1 MEKAAG
7 HKRKNFLHD
16 LGMRWR
22 IFIYLLGFA
31 IIMVILLWLFQIVY
45 LDQFY
50 EQIKKDQIESAYSS
64 ISQHL
69 DDEDMADYVKD
80 IALMYNIC
88 AEVYT
93 LDRTNGLLFG
103 AEKIVSVDILG
114 DCIIHHMADLEKAR
128 LYSEAEVHPEG
139 YMQIFSRLSFNR
151 FESLEKT
158 SEFTITKDDGLSKSL
173 VYSRLTSDKEGNDYL
188 ILLNSTITPVSAT
201 VAALRV
207 QLIIVSIILI
217 VLALGVSFII
227 ARRLSRPIRKLNTA
241 AKKMAKGDL
250 TVNFPAEGY
259 KEISELADT
268 LNYASSELARTD
280 ALQKDIVAN
289 ISHDIRTPLTMISGY
304 AEFMRD
310 FPDEDHSESIEVIVK
325 ETERLRD
332 LVNDILDNSRISAGV
347 SSIEPHVFNFTESL
361 AGFISNY
368 NHLME
373 FKGYRIELEADT
385 VVWLNADERRMLQAI
400 GNMLNNALTHIGADK
415 LIIVRQIVKGDTM
428 RVEISDHGCGIP
440 PEDIP
445 HIWERYYRTDAP
457 AKGNHGSGLGLSI
470 VKGIFDMHGAKYGVR
485 SQIGAGSTFWFE
497 MKIILPESKNRFK
510 GFRNQWRKGQ
520 ETAKKETAKKETT
533 KKEATKKDTDKKETA
548 KKETAKKEAAK
559 QEKASAENADQQS
572 YGQKTA
578 ANDADTQRH
587 GQPAADQQPSPGGI
601 PHQTEDKPLDDTL
614 Q

>member
-1 MEKAAG
+1 MEKTAARK
-7 HKRKNFLHD
+7 HKNFLHD

-31 IIMVILLWLFQIVY
+31 IIMIILLWLFQIVY

-50 EQIKKDQIESAYSS
+50 EQTKRDQIESAYNN

-69 DDEDMADYVKD
+69 DDDDLADYTKD

-88 AEVYT
+88 VDVYT

-103 AEKIVSVDILG
+103 VEKIVSVDILG
-114 DCIIHHMADLEKAR
+114 DCIIHHMAEIEKAR
-128 LYSEAEVHPEG
+128 LYSEAEVNPEG
-139 YMQIFSRLSFNR
+139 YMQIFSRLSFNH
-151 FESLEKT
+151 FESLDSDTEL
-158 SEFTITKDDGLSKSL
+158 TITKDDSLSKSL
-173 VYSRLTSDKEGNDYL
+173 VYSRLATDREGNSYL
-188 ILLNSTITPVSAT
+188 LLLNSTITPVSAT
-201 VAALRV
+201 VAALRAQLV
-207 QLIIVSIILI
+207 IISVILII
-217 VLALGVSFII
+217 LALVISFII
-227 ARRLSRPIRKLNTA
+227 ARRLSRPIRKLNVA

-310 FPDEDHSESIEVIVK
+310 FPDEDHSESIEVIVN

-373 FKGYRIELEADT
+373 FKGYRIDFEADT

-400 GNMLNNALTHIGADK
+400 GNMLNNALTHIGEDK
-415 LIIVRQIVKGDTM
+415 LIIVRQLVKGDTM

-440 PEDIP
+440 QEDIP

-470 VKGIFDMHGAKYGVR
+470 VKGIFDMHGAKYGVI
-485 SQIGAGSTFWFE
+485 SKIGEGSTFWFE

-520 ETAKKETAKKETT
+520 EQPKKEKPKKEHAKKDSDKINDLQDGKFTAEQAS
-533 KKEATKKDTDKKETA
+533 EGQGSTDNSS
-548 KKETAKKEAAK
+548 
-559 QEKASAENADQQS
+559 Q
-572 YGQKTA
+572 TA
-578 ANDADTQRH
+578 ANTPPWAGANSSQSNN
-587 GQPAADQQPSPGGI
+587 QAANNQN
-601 PHQTEDKPLDDTL
+601 
-614 Q
+614 

>member
-457 AKGNHGSGLGLSI
+457 AKGNPGSGLGLSI

-510 GFRNQWRKGQ
+510 GCRNQWRKGQ

>member
-1 MEKAAG
+1 MEKTAARK
-7 HKRKNFLHD
+7 HKNFLHD

-31 IIMVILLWLFQIVY
+31 IIMIILLWLFQIVY

-50 EQIKKDQIESAYSS
+50 EQTKRDQIESTYNN

-69 DDEDMADYVKD
+69 DDDDLADYTKD

-88 AEVYT
+88 VDVYT

-103 AEKIVSVDILG
+103 VEKIVSVDILG
-114 DCIIHHMADLEKAR
+114 DCIIHHMAEIEKAR
-128 LYSEAEVHPEG
+128 LYSEAEVNPEG
-139 YMQIFSRLSFNR
+139 YMQIFSRLSFNH
-151 FESLEKT
+151 FESLDSDTEL
-158 SEFTITKDDGLSKSL
+158 TITKDDSLSKSL
-173 VYSRLTSDKEGNDYL
+173 VYSRLATDREGNSYL
-188 ILLNSTITPVSAT
+188 LLLNSTITPVSAT
-201 VAALRV
+201 VAALRAQLV
-207 QLIIVSIILI
+207 IISVILII
-217 VLALGVSFII
+217 LALVISFII
-227 ARRLSRPIRKLNTA
+227 ARRLSRPIRKLNVA

-310 FPDEDHSESIEVIVK
+310 FPDEDHSESIEVIVN

-373 FKGYRIELEADT
+373 FKGYRIDFEADT

-400 GNMLNNALTHIGADK
+400 GNMLNNALTHIGEDK
-415 LIIVRQIVKGDTM
+415 LIIVRQLVKGDTM

-440 PEDIP
+440 QEDIP

-470 VKGIFDMHGAKYGVR
+470 VKGIFDMHGAKYGVI
-485 SQIGAGSTFWFE
+485 SKIGEGSTFWFE

-520 ETAKKETAKKETT
+520 EQPKKEKPKKEHAKKDSDKINDLQDGKFTAEQAS
-533 KKEATKKDTDKKETA
+533 EGQGSTDNSS
-548 KKETAKKEAAK
+548 
-559 QEKASAENADQQS
+559 Q
-572 YGQKTA
+572 TA
-578 ANDADTQRH
+578 ANTPPWAGANSSQSNN
-587 GQPAADQQPSPGGI
+587 QAANNQNSPG
-601 PHQTEDKPLDDTL
+601 TDDPPSATTNSEK
-614 Q
+614 

>member
-1 MEKAAG
+1 MEKTAARK
-7 HKRKNFLHD
+7 HKNFLHD

-31 IIMVILLWLFQIVY
+31 IIMIILLWLFQIVY

-50 EQIKKDQIESAYSS
+50 EQTKRDQIESAYNN

-69 DDEDMADYVKD
+69 DDDDLADYTKD

-88 AEVYT
+88 VDVYT

-103 AEKIVSVDILG
+103 VEKIVSVDILG
-114 DCIIHHMADLEKAR
+114 DCIIHHMAEIEKAR
-128 LYSEAEVHPEG
+128 LYSEAEVNPEG
-139 YMQIFSRLSFNR
+139 YMQIFSRLSFNH
-151 FESLEKT
+151 FESLDSDTEL
-158 SEFTITKDDGLSKSL
+158 TITKDDSLSKSL
-173 VYSRLTSDKEGNDYL
+173 VYSRLATDREGNSYL
-188 ILLNSTITPVSAT
+188 LLLNSTITPVSAT
-201 VAALRV
+201 VAALRAQLV
-207 QLIIVSIILI
+207 IISVILII
-217 VLALGVSFII
+217 LALVISFII
-227 ARRLSRPIRKLNTA
+227 ARRLSRPIRKLNVA

-310 FPDEDHSESIEVIVK
+310 FPDEDHSESIEVIVN

-332 LVNDILDNSRISAGV
+332 LVNDILDSSRISAGV

-373 FKGYRIELEADT
+373 FKGYRIDFEADT

-400 GNMLNNALTHIGADK
+400 GNMLNNALTHIGEDK
-415 LIIVRQIVKGDTM
+415 LIIVRQLVKGDTM

-440 PEDIP
+440 QEDIP

-470 VKGIFDMHGAKYGVR
+470 VKGIFDMHGAKYGVI
-485 SQIGAGSTFWFE
+485 SKIGEGSTFWFE

-520 ETAKKETAKKETT
+520 EQPKKEKPKKEHAKKDSDKINDLQDGKFTAEQAS
-533 KKEATKKDTDKKETA
+533 EGQGSTDNSS
-548 KKETAKKEAAK
+548 
-559 QEKASAENADQQS
+559 Q
-572 YGQKTA
+572 TA
-578 ANDADTQRH
+578 ANTPPWAGANSSQSNN
-587 GQPAADQQPSPGGI
+587 QAANNQNSPG
-601 PHQTEDKPLDDTL
+601 TDDPPSATTNSEK
-614 Q
+614 

>member
-1 MEKAAG
+1 MEKTAARK
-7 HKRKNFLHD
+7 HKNFLHD

-31 IIMVILLWLFQIVY
+31 IIMIILLWLFQIVY

-50 EQIKKDQIESAYSS
+50 EQTKRDQIESAYNN

-69 DDEDMADYVKD
+69 DDDDLADYTKD

-88 AEVYT
+88 VDVYT

-103 AEKIVSVDILG
+103 VEKIVSVDILG
-114 DCIIHHMADLEKAR
+114 DCIIHHMAEIEKAR
-128 LYSEAEVHPEG
+128 LYSEAEVNPEG
-139 YMQIFSRLSFNR
+139 YMQIFSRLSFNH
-151 FESLEKT
+151 FESLDSDTEL
-158 SEFTITKDDGLSKSL
+158 TITKDDSLSKSL
-173 VYSRLTSDKEGNDYL
+173 VYSRLATDREGNSYL
-188 ILLNSTITPVSAT
+188 LLLNSTITPVSAT
-201 VAALRV
+201 VAALRAQLV
-207 QLIIVSIILI
+207 IISVILII
-217 VLALGVSFII
+217 LALVISFII
-227 ARRLSRPIRKLNTA
+227 ARRLSRPIRKLNVA

-310 FPDEDHSESIEVIVK
+310 FPDEDHSESIEVIVN

-347 SSIEPHVFNFTESL
+347 SSIEPNVFNFTESL

-373 FKGYRIELEADT
+373 FKGYRIDFEADT

-400 GNMLNNALTHIGADK
+400 GNMLNNALTHIGEDK
-415 LIIVRQIVKGDTM
+415 LIIVRQLVKGDTM

-440 PEDIP
+440 QEDIP

-470 VKGIFDMHGAKYGVR
+470 VKGIFDMHGAKYGVI
-485 SQIGAGSTFWFE
+485 SKIGEGSTFWFE

-520 ETAKKETAKKETT
+520 EQPKKEKPKKEHAKKDSDKINDLQDGKFTAE
-533 KKEATKKDTDKKETA
+533 
-548 KKETAKKEAAK
+548 
-559 QEKASAENADQQS
+559 QASE
-572 YGQKTA
+572 GQGSTGNSSQTA
-578 ANDADTQRH
+578 ANTPPWAGANSSQSNN
-587 GQPAADQQPSPGGI
+587 QAANNQNSPG
-601 PHQTEDKPLDDTL
+601 TDDPPSATTNSEK
-614 Q
+614 

>member
-1 MEKAAG
+1 MEKTAARK
-7 HKRKNFLHD
+7 HKNFLHD

-31 IIMVILLWLFQIVY
+31 IIMIILLWLFQIVY

-50 EQIKKDQIESAYSS
+50 EQTKRDQIESAYNN

-69 DDEDMADYVKD
+69 DDDDLADYTKD

-88 AEVYT
+88 VDVYT

-103 AEKIVSVDILG
+103 VEKIVSVDILG
-114 DCIIHHMADLEKAR
+114 DCIIHHMAEIEKAR
-128 LYSEAEVHPEG
+128 LYSEAEVNPEG
-139 YMQIFSRLSFNR
+139 YMQIFSRLSFNH
-151 FESLEKT
+151 FESLDSDTEL
-158 SEFTITKDDGLSKSL
+158 TITKDDSLSKSL
-173 VYSRLTSDKEGNDYL
+173 VYSRLATDREGNSYL
-188 ILLNSTITPVSAT
+188 LLLNSTITPVSAT
-201 VAALRV
+201 VAALRAQLV
-207 QLIIVSIILI
+207 IISVILII
-217 VLALGVSFII
+217 LALVISFII
-227 ARRLSRPIRKLNTA
+227 ARRLSRPIRKLNVA

-310 FPDEDHSESIEVIVK
+310 FPDEDHSESIEVIVN

-373 FKGYRIELEADT
+373 FKGYRIDFEADT

-400 GNMLNNALTHIGADK
+400 GNMLNNALTHIGEDK
-415 LIIVRQIVKGDTM
+415 LIIVRQLVKGDTM

-440 PEDIP
+440 QEDIP

-470 VKGIFDMHGAKYGVR
+470 VKGIFDMHGAKYGVI
-485 SQIGAGSTFWFE
+485 SKIGEGSTFWFE

-520 ETAKKETAKKETT
+520 EQPKKEHAKKDSDKINDVQDGNFTAEQAS
-533 KKEATKKDTDKKETA
+533 EGQGSTDNSS
-548 KKETAKKEAAK
+548 
-559 QEKASAENADQQS
+559 Q
-572 YGQKTA
+572 TA
-578 ANDADTQRH
+578 ANTPPWAGANSSQSNN
-587 GQPAADQQPSPGGI
+587 QAANNQNSPG
-601 PHQTEDKPLDDTL
+601 TDDPPSATTNSEK
-614 Q
+614 

>member
-1 MEKAAG
+1 MEKTAARK
-7 HKRKNFLHD
+7 HKNFLHD

-31 IIMVILLWLFQIVY
+31 IIMIILLWLFQIVY

-50 EQIKKDQIESAYSS
+50 EQTKRDQIESAYNN

-69 DDEDMADYVKD
+69 DDDDLADYTKD

-88 AEVYT
+88 VDVYT

-103 AEKIVSVDILG
+103 VEKIVSVDILG
-114 DCIIHHMADLEKAR
+114 DCIIHHMAEIEKAR
-128 LYSEAEVHPEG
+128 LYSEAEVNPEG
-139 YMQIFSRLSFNR
+139 YMQIFSRLSFNH
-151 FESLEKT
+151 FESLDSDTEL
-158 SEFTITKDDGLSKSL
+158 TITKDDSLSKSL
-173 VYSRLTSDKEGNDYL
+173 VYSRLATDREGNSYL
-188 ILLNSTITPVSAT
+188 LLLNSTITPVSAT
-201 VAALRV
+201 VAALRAQLV
-207 QLIIVSIILI
+207 IISVILII
-217 VLALGVSFII
+217 LALVISFII
-227 ARRLSRPIRKLNTA
+227 ARRLSRPIRKLNVA

-310 FPDEDHSESIEVIVK
+310 FPDEDHSESIEVIVN

-373 FKGYRIELEADT
+373 FKGYRIDFEADT
-385 VVWLNADERRMLQAI
+385 VAWLNADERRMLQAI
-400 GNMLNNALTHIGADK
+400 GNMLNNALTHIGEDK
-415 LIIVRQIVKGDTM
+415 LIIVRQLVKGDTM

-440 PEDIP
+440 QEDIP

-470 VKGIFDMHGAKYGVR
+470 VKGIFDMHGAKYGVI
-485 SQIGAGSTFWFE
+485 SKIGEGSTFWFE

-520 ETAKKETAKKETT
+520 EQPKKEKPKKEHAKKDSDKINDVQDGNFTAEQAS
-533 KKEATKKDTDKKETA
+533 EGQGSTDNSS
-548 KKETAKKEAAK
+548 
-559 QEKASAENADQQS
+559 Q
-572 YGQKTA
+572 TA
-578 ANDADTQRH
+578 ANTPPWAGANSSQSNN
-587 GQPAADQQPSPGGI
+587 QAANNQNSPG
-601 PHQTEDKPLDDTL
+601 TDDPPSATTNSEK
-614 Q
+614 

>member
-1 MEKAAG
+1 MEKTAARK
-7 HKRKNFLHD
+7 HKNFLHD

-31 IIMVILLWLFQIVY
+31 IIMIILLWLFQIVY

-50 EQIKKDQIESAYSS
+50 EQTKRDQIESAYNN
-64 ISQHL
+64 IAQHL
-69 DDEDMADYVKD
+69 DDDDLADYTKD

-88 AEVYT
+88 VDVYR

-103 AEKIVSVDILG
+103 VEKIVSVDILG
-114 DCIIHHMADLEKAR
+114 DCIIHHMAEIEKAR
-128 LYSEAEVHPEG
+128 LYSEAEVNPEG
-139 YMQIFSRLSFNR
+139 YMQIFSRLSFNH
-151 FESLEKT
+151 FESLDSDTEL
-158 SEFTITKDDGLSKSL
+158 TITKDDSLSKSL
-173 VYSRLTSDKEGNDYL
+173 VYSRLATDHDGNSYL
-188 ILLNSTITPVSAT
+188 LLLNSTITPVSAT
-201 VAALRV
+201 VAALRAQLV
-207 QLIIVSIILI
+207 IISVILII
-217 VLALGVSFII
+217 LALVISFII
-227 ARRLSRPIRKLNTA
+227 ARRLSRPIRKLNVA

-310 FPDEDHSESIEVIVK
+310 FPDEDHSESIEVIVN

-373 FKGYRIELEADT
+373 FKGYRIDFEADT

-400 GNMLNNALTHIGADK
+400 GNMLNNALTHIGEDK
-415 LIIVRQIVKGDTM
+415 LIIVRQLVKGDTM

-440 PEDIP
+440 QEDIP

-470 VKGIFDMHGAKYGVR
+470 VKGIFDMHGAKYGVI
-485 SQIGAGSTFWFE
+485 SKIGEGSTFWFE

-520 ETAKKETAKKETT
+520 EQPKKEKPKKEHAKKDSDKINDLQDGNFTAAQSSEGQGS
-533 KKEATKKDTDKKETA
+533 TDNSS
-548 KKETAKKEAAK
+548 
-559 QEKASAENADQQS
+559 Q
-572 YGQKTA
+572 TA
-578 ANDADTQRH
+578 ANTPPWAGANSSQSNN
-587 GQPAADQQPSPGGI
+587 QAANNQNSPG
-601 PHQTEDKPLDDTL
+601 TDDPPSATTNSEK
-614 Q
+614 

>member
-1 MEKAAG
+1 MEKTAARK
-7 HKRKNFLHD
+7 HKNFLHD

-31 IIMVILLWLFQIVY
+31 IIMIILLWLFQIVY

-50 EQIKKDQIESAYSS
+50 EQTKRDQIESAYNN

-69 DDEDMADYVKD
+69 DDDDLADYTKD

-88 AEVYT
+88 VDVYT

-103 AEKIVSVDILG
+103 VEKIVSVDILG
-114 DCIIHHMADLEKAR
+114 DCIIHHMAEIEKAR
-128 LYSEAEVHPEG
+128 LYSEAEVNPEG
-139 YMQIFSRLSFNR
+139 YMQIFSRLSFNH
-151 FESLEKT
+151 FESLDSDTEL
-158 SEFTITKDDGLSKSL
+158 TITKDDSLSKSL
-173 VYSRLTSDKEGNDYL
+173 VYSRLATDREGNSYL
-188 ILLNSTITPVSAT
+188 LLLNSTITPVSAT
-201 VAALRV
+201 VAALRAQLV
-207 QLIIVSIILI
+207 IISVILII
-217 VLALGVSFII
+217 LALVISFII
-227 ARRLSRPIRKLNTA
+227 ARRLSRPIRKLNVA

-310 FPDEDHSESIEVIVK
+310 FPDEDHSESIEVIVN

-373 FKGYRIELEADT
+373 FKGYRIDFEADT

-400 GNMLNNALTHIGADK
+400 GNMLNNALTHIGEDK
-415 LIIVRQIVKGDTM
+415 LIIVRQLVKGDTM

-440 PEDIP
+440 QEDIP

-470 VKGIFDMHGAKYGVR
+470 VKGIFDMHGAKYGVI
-485 SQIGAGSTFWFE
+485 SKIGEGSTFWFE

-520 ETAKKETAKKETT
+520 EQPKKEKPKKEHAKKDSDKINDLQDGKFTAE
-533 KKEATKKDTDKKETA
+533 
-548 KKETAKKEAAK
+548 
-559 QEKASAENADQQS
+559 QASE
-572 YGQKTA
+572 GQGSTGNSSQTA
-578 ANDADTQRH
+578 ANTPPWAGANSSQSNN
-587 GQPAADQQPSPGGI
+587 QAANNQNSPG
-601 PHQTEDKPLDDTL
+601 TDDPPSATTNSEK
-614 Q
+614 

>member
-1 MEKAAG
+1 MLMTKQKLAALSRAG
-7 HKRKNFLHD
+7 RQKRKNFLHD

-22 IFIYLLGFA
+22 IFIYLLCFA

-45 LDQFY
+45 LDRFY
-50 EQIKKDQIESAYSS
+50 EQTKQDQIEAAYTS
-64 ISQHL
+64 IAEHL
-69 DDEDMADYVKD
+69 DDEDMSDYVKD

-88 AEVYT
+88 AEVYA

-103 AEKIVSVDILG
+103 AEKLVSVDILG

-128 LYSEAEVHPEG
+128 MYSQAEVHPEG
-139 YMQIFSRLSFNR
+139 YMQLFSRLSFSH
-151 FESLEKT
+151 FESLEAAD
-158 SEFTITKDDGLSKSL
+158 EFALTKDESLSKSL
-173 VYSRLTSDKEGNDYL
+173 VYSRLASDSEGNSYL
-188 ILLNSTITPVSAT
+188 ILLNSTITPVAAT
-201 VAALRV
+201 VVALR
-207 QLIIVSIILI
+207 QLLVIISIILI
-217 VLALGVSFII
+217 LLALAISFII
-227 ARRLSRPIRKLNTA
+227 ARRLSRPIRKLNLA

-268 LNYASSELARTD
+268 LNYARSELARTD

-310 FPDEDHSESIEVIVK
+310 FPKEDHSESIEVIVQ

-332 LVNDILDNSRISAGV
+332 LVNDILDNSRLSAGV
-347 SSIEPHVFNFTESL
+347 SSIDPRVFNFTESL

-373 FKGYRIELEADT
+373 YKGYRIDFAADT
-385 VVWLNADERRMLQAI
+385 IVWVNADERRMLQAV
-400 GNMLNNALTHIGADK
+400 GNMLNNALTHIGEDK
-415 LIIVRQIVKGDTM
+415 LIIVRQIVRGDIM

-440 PEDIP
+440 AEDIP

-457 AKGNHGSGLGLSI
+457 AKGHHGSGLGLSI
-470 VKGIFDMHGAKYGVR
+470 VKGIFDMHGIKYGVN

-510 GFRNQWRKGQ
+510 NFRSQWRSNRDPGKKTENAKSESHKGESHKKDKSRRAAAA
-520 ETAKKETAKKETT
+520 ETAAKEEDG
-533 KKEATKKDTDKKETA
+533 ATKSKF
-548 KKETAKKEAAK
+548 
-559 QEKASAENADQQS
+559 AENSQNPPPSAPEQPQPPENP
-572 YGQKTA
+572 KTPPWA
-578 ANDADTQRH
+578 
-587 GQPAADQQPSPGGI
+587 S
-601 PHQTEDKPLDDTL
+601 
-614 Q
+614 

>member
-1 MEKAAG
+1 MEKTAARK
-7 HKRKNFLHD
+7 HKNFLHD

-31 IIMVILLWLFQIVY
+31 IIMIILLWLFQIVY

-50 EQIKKDQIESAYSS
+50 EQTKRDQIESAYNN

-69 DDEDMADYVKD
+69 DDDDLADYTKD

-88 AEVYT
+88 VDVYT

-103 AEKIVSVDILG
+103 VEKIVSVDILG
-114 DCIIHHMADLEKAR
+114 DCIIHHMAEIEKAR
-128 LYSEAEVHPEG
+128 LYSEAEVNPEG
-139 YMQIFSRLSFNR
+139 YMQIFSRLSFNH
-151 FESLEKT
+151 FESLDSDTEL
-158 SEFTITKDDGLSKSL
+158 TITKDDSLSKSL
-173 VYSRLTSDKEGNDYL
+173 VYSRLATDREGNSYL
-188 ILLNSTITPVSAT
+188 LLLNSTITPVSAT
-201 VAALRV
+201 VAALRAQLV
-207 QLIIVSIILI
+207 IISVILII
-217 VLALGVSFII
+217 LALVISFII
-227 ARRLSRPIRKLNTA
+227 ARRLSRPIRKLNVA

-310 FPDEDHSESIEVIVK
+310 FPDEDHSESIEVIVN

-373 FKGYRIELEADT
+373 FKGYRIDFEADT

-400 GNMLNNALTHIGADK
+400 GNMLNNALTHIGEDK
-415 LIIVRQIVKGDTM
+415 LIIVRQLVKGDTM

-440 PEDIP
+440 QEDIP

-470 VKGIFDMHGAKYGVR
+470 VKGIFDMHGAKYGVI
-485 SQIGAGSTFWFE
+485 SKIGEGRTFWFE

-520 ETAKKETAKKETT
+520 EKPKKEHAKKDSDKINDVQDGKFTAEQAS
-533 KKEATKKDTDKKETA
+533 EGQGSTDNSS
-548 KKETAKKEAAK
+548 
-559 QEKASAENADQQS
+559 Q
-572 YGQKTA
+572 TA
-578 ANDADTQRH
+578 ANTPPWAGANSSQSNN
-587 GQPAADQQPSPGGI
+587 QAANNQNSPG
-601 PHQTEDKPLDDTL
+601 TDDPPSATTNSEK
-614 Q
+614 